1 MLDISSTA
9 SHAVNPTYAYIGAFV
24 DELQRVG
31 IAHIVICPGSRSTP
45 LAMVCANQP
54 AIRCWM
60 HVDERSAAFFALGM
74 AKQLRQPVALL
85 CTSGTAAANFLPAI
99 VEARLTHVPLLVLT
113 ADRPHELREC
123 GAPQAIDQNRLYGT
137 HVKWF
142 ADVALPEATN
152 AALRYIRTLACRAA
166 SLTQAVPAGPVHL
179 NFPLREPLTPEP
191 GVGALLPA
199 PAQRDAYAWQGRPYN
214 APYIS
219 VSNAP
224 LATPSPTDMTY
235 LMDILS
241 TVQRGLMLAGPNTN
255 PELVQPL
262 IQLAHQLHYP
272 ILADPLSQ
280 LRCGKHSQELVISS
294 YDAFLRIEQFVASM
308 SPEVILRFGAMP
320 TSKPLLLYLQRH
332 AQCPIIVIDEHND
345 WNEPTQLASHMFH
358 TDPVALCQQ
367 LSTTLSAHHTQA
379 KRDRSIVVTPL
390 AGVMPS
396 TPAIPSTLTTTTTP
410 ATTSVQSAS
419 TEQWT
424 TTWQQA
430 DHITRHTLQSTIED
444 FTSPFEGRVFS
455 ELARLL
461 PEHATLY
468 TGNSMPI
475 RDLDTFFWG
484 TTHPISLLGNRGANG
499 IDGIVSSALGVSA
512 VSQNK
517 GPTVLVLGDLSFFH
531 DLNGLLAARLHQLD
545 LTIILINNDG
555 GGIFSFLPQAAYPEH
570 FEQLFGTPTGLDFRL
585 AVQMYGGQ
593 FQRVEHWKQFRE
605 EVSRA
610 MRTGG
615 LHVIEV
621 ATERESNV
629 RMHRQLWQAVHKA
642 LAEQGILAGDK

>member
-1 MLDISSTA
+1 MKPKRTHMLDISSTA

-85 CTSGTAAANFLPAI
+85 CTS
-99 VEARLTHVPLLVLT
+99 
-113 ADRPHELREC
+113 LREC

-332 AQCPIIVIDEHND
+332 AQCPL
-345 WNEPTQLASHMFH
+345 P
-358 TDPVALCQQ
+358 
-367 LSTTLSAHHTQA
+367 TTLNHT
-379 KRDRSIVVTPL
+379 V
-390 AGVMPS
+390 S
-396 TPAIPSTLTTTTTP
+396 TPYPSK
-410 ATTSVQSAS
+410 
-419 TEQWT
+419 
-424 TTWQQA
+424 
-430 DHITRHTLQSTIED
+430 
-444 FTSPFEGRVFS
+444 
-455 ELARLL
+455 AR
-461 PEHATLY
+461 
-468 TGNSMPI
+468 S
-475 RDLDTFFWG
+475 
-484 TTHPISLLGNRGANG
+484 
-499 IDGIVSSALGVSA
+499 
-512 VSQNK
+512 
-517 GPTVLVLGDLSFFH
+517 
-531 DLNGLLAARLHQLD
+531 
-545 LTIILINNDG
+545 
-555 GGIFSFLPQAAYPEH
+555 
-570 FEQLFGTPTGLDFRL
+570 
-585 AVQMYGGQ
+585 
-593 FQRVEHWKQFRE
+593 
-605 EVSRA
+605 
-610 MRTGG
+610 
-615 LHVIEV
+615 
-621 ATERESNV
+621 
-629 RMHRQLWQAVHKA
+629 
-642 LAEQGILAGDK
+642 